1 MALVVAAVLGSSS
14 SRSSNNSSLFLKPD
28 GWLKVVAAYSVDAN
42 CFPKDSKPF
51 CDE

>member
-1 MALVVAAVLGSSS
+1 MALVVAAVLGSNSN
-14 SRSSNNSSLFLKPD
+14 RSNNNNNLFLKPD

-42 CFPKDSKPF
+42 GFPKDSKPF

>member
-1 MALVVAAVLGSSS
+1 MALMVAAVLAS
-14 SRSSNNSSLFLKPD
+14 SRSRSNNNKSLFLKPD

-42 CFPKDSKPF
+42 CFPKDSKPV